1 MRPFLLLS
9 FLMIFYS
16 NVFATESR
24 YSIQSIKV
32 KFDGQKKETA
42 YHKILHIGDDMDPAE
57 FRYFKLSLPNFFKIN
72 KFQIVVADEKG
83 NKRKYKDKDCLIW
96 TPQEKV
102 VLTTDYRLVTWDLGC
117 LDSGYVVEYEY
128 CIKTEDAPALAGS
141 FLPVMAESAVDSSTV
156 EFQFPDDKWKLKYS
170 IDNAAPEYLYKKKEA
185 KFRWGSQAKLKGSV
199 YEGASVDCYPGIW
212 YIFEST
218 VGEPDFAKWDDINEW
233 CSAKFESA
241 EAFNDEFEML
251 DIANSVQD
259 IKERISEKCRYT
271 AVELGEGYYKPFPAQ
286 EVWDKGYGDCKGL
299 TNLFVN
305 WANIAGYNSWPV
317 LVHFGK
323 ARQGNPD
330 FPSPFQFNHV
340 IAGYEDEYGDTAY
353 QDITAIFF
361 PLGMIPIELYG
372 SFAFPLIEGSDPLR
386 LQYISDYPDTIRY
399 RFSGQMD
406 SENNFKGSM
415 EGYYTGQKA
424 LTLEWGESYTRR
436 VDLDKVLG
444 SMLEKEIPKV
454 YLKNLEILSIES
466 NSLDFKADLI
476 IPKFCYKRGSETKI
490 KTWIFDF
497 FEDSDYENISSC
509 QLLPIRRFE
518 FYDIE
523 YNIDISSREF
533 HEITGDSTSY
543 FSENLEFS
551 NESGLA
557 DDSLIQNIKVFIKP
571 RIINYNERDQYFADM
586 KLLKNTVSKGILLK

>member
-317 LVHFGK
+317 WFISGK
-323 ARQGNPD
+323 RD
-330 FPSPFQFNHV
+330 RVIRIFPHPS
-340 IAGYEDEYGDTAY
+340 
-353 QDITAIFF
+353 
-361 PLGMIPIELYG
+361 
-372 SFAFPLIEGSDPLR
+372 S
-386 LQYISDYPDTIRY
+386 
-399 RFSGQMD
+399 
-406 SENNFKGSM
+406 
-415 EGYYTGQKA
+415 
-424 LTLEWGESYTRR
+424 LT
-436 VDLDKVLG
+436 
-444 SMLEKEIPKV
+444 M
-454 YLKNLEILSIES
+454 
-466 NSLDFKADLI
+466 
-476 IPKFCYKRGSETKI
+476 
-490 KTWIFDF
+490 
-497 FEDSDYENISSC
+497 
-509 QLLPIRRFE
+509 
-518 FYDIE
+518 
-523 YNIDISSREF
+523 
-533 HEITGDSTSY
+533 
-543 FSENLEFS
+543 
-551 NESGLA
+551 
-557 DDSLIQNIKVFIKP
+557 
-571 RIINYNERDQYFADM
+571 
-586 KLLKNTVSKGILLK
+586 